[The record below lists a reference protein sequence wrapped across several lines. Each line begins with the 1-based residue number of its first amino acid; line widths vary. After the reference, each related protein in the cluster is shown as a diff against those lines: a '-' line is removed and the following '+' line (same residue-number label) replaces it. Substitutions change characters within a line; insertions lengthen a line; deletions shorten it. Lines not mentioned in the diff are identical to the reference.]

1 MTGILKFISGE
12 SIEVPQNCQQFCI
25 FTIFDWFF
33 SGYMCI
39 CFLSLYLFSF
49 FVFVFVLFLC
59 ICICFLSD
67 RLVNGTGNGYR
78 QESQYLV
85 TALKQPVHYLSNYH
99 QFYQIII
106 HTSSV
111 SNIQNIE
118 IGKSAFLHLP
128 ALFCDYCHLFK
139 QNPWNFRYSMN
150 FWLSAASLVKQ
161 HWKVEFSFSI
171 PAVAIFLLLS
181 QDLKTFIQSDVSLG
195 TKSTMCPNKY
205 GYICV
210 FGI

>member
-12 SIEVPQNCQQFCI
+12 SIEATQNYQQYRPFCSTHSSSPVLHLYH
-25 FTIFDWFF
+25 FWL
-33 SGYMCI
+33 I
-39 CFLSLYLFSF
+39 CLTVHI
-49 FVFVFVLFLC
+49 VFVFFLC

-195 TKSTMCPNKY
+195 TKSTMCPNRY
-205 GYICV
+205 GYISV